1 MKTKASG
8 FVFAIGVIISSGA
21 IAESYV
27 EDFEGGFGGSSFFRW
42 GSEAYTD
49 ISSDKAFSGSQSLRF
64 RFMGNSDPAEDA
76 WAEKRF
82 ELDRIYS
89 ELWIRYKLW
98 VPENYFHRDGDGP
111 DNNKGLIMLWSDE
124 YSGISHTSL
133 HFSRPRDIT
142 SSGESASNPGGSS
155 LYGTWKPNSSVAY
168 NFFNPSDLLDD
179 SPSVDEMSMGILSSD
194 RGRWIDWIIHA
205 KASDI
210 YIEQGDIDGPGNGKL
225 QVWKDGELIYNV
237 TDATNYSDVA
247 NMNGWDQG
255 YILGWA
261 NSGFD
266 ETTYMH
272 IDDFMIGV
280 SPEDVGFDLQKPAF
294 GEVIKSLN

>member
-1 MKTKASG
+1 MKTRASG

-27 EDFEGGFGGSSFFRW
+27 EDFEGGLGSSNFFKW

-49 ISSDKAFSGSQSLRF
+49 ISSDKAYSGNESLRF
-64 RFMGNSDPAEDA
+64 RFMGDTDLNEDA

-98 VPENYFHRDGDGP
+98 VPENYFHRNGDGP
-111 DNNKGLIMLWSDE
+111 DNNKGLIMLWSDD

-133 HFSRPRDIT
+133 HFTRPRDIN
-142 SSGESASNPGGSS
+142 SSGESASNPGGSA
-155 LYGTWKPNSSVAY
+155 LYGTWKPNSGVAF
-168 NFFNPSDLLDD
+168 NFFNPYDLSDD
-179 SPSVDEMSMGILSSD
+179 SPSMDEMSMGILSSD
-194 RGRWIDWIIHA
+194 RGRWIDWVIHA
-205 KASDI
+205 KVSDLH
-210 YIEQGDIDGPGNGKL
+210 IEQNDIDGPGNGKL

-237 TDATNYSDVA
+237 TDATNYTEVDG
-247 NMNGWDQG
+247 MNGWDQG

-272 IDDFMIGV
+272 VDDFMIGV
-280 SPEDVGFDLQKPAF
+280 SAEDVGFELMKPSF
-294 GEVIKSLN
+294 GNVIKQID